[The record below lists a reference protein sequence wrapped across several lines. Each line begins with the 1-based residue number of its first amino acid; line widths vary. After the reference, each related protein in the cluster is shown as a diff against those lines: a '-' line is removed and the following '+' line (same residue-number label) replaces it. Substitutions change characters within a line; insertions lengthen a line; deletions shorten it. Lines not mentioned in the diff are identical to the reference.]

1 MIRIAVI
8 GTGAVAEIHIQAFK
22 AFQDRCEVRVLAD
35 LYPEKAE
42 KLARNHGISAVVCK
56 DFREAVARDDIDLV
70 SVCLPPSVHAE
81 AAVAALE
88 AGKHVIVEKPMAS
101 SLEECDAMIQAAEKN
116 GRILASI
123 AQNRYKI
130 PMMKVKKILESGA
143 AGRVLHATANSSWWR
158 GQNYYDLW
166 WRGTW
171 NAEAGG
177 CTMNHAVHH
186 IDLLRWALGMPEEVT
201 AVFTNANHDN
211 SETEDLS
218 IAILH
223 YPKGA
228 LAQITASIVDHGE
241 EQELVFQA
249 ERARISVPWRVKA
262 MLPLENGFPKE
273 DPDTERELA
282 GALRFPPRHPL
293 RRTSGTDRQHPAGDR
308 REGPPPRGW
317 KGRQGD
323 PRTHHGDLQSRRHE
337 DSRQIPAA
345 ERRSHV
351 SERDHARHDAPVP
364 QENQEHR
371 KFCHFNNHP
380 RPRYGEI
387 RKTEC
392 RNQTV

>member
-1 MIRIAVI
+1 MIRIAII

-42 KLARNHGISAVVCK
+42 KLAEKHGISAVVCK
-56 DFREAVARDDIDLV
+56 DYREAVTRDDIDLV
-70 SVCLPPSVHAE
+70 SICLPPSVHAE
-81 AAVAALE
+81 AAIAALE

-101 SLEECDAMIQAAEKN
+101 SLEECDAMIQAARKS

-130 PMMKVKKILESGA
+130 PMMKLKKILESGV
-143 AGRVLHATANSSWWR
+143 AGRVLHATANSLWWR
-158 GQNYYDLW
+158 GQNYYDIW

-186 IDLLRWALGMPEEVT
+186 IDLLRWALGMPKEVT

-262 MLPLENGFPKE
+262 CLPLENGFPKD
-273 DPDTERELA
+273 DPDTERELQ
-282 GALRFPPRHPL
+282 GLYDALPAIPYEGHPGQIDNILQAIEEKAPLLVDGKEGRATLELIMGIYKSAATRTTVQFPLQKNDPMYRKETMLGMMPRFHKKTKSIENFA
-293 RRTSGTDRQHPAGDR
+293 TSTITL
-308 REGPPPRGW
+308 
-317 KGRQGD
+317 GRDMG
-323 PRTHHGDLQSRRHE
+323 R
-337 DSRQIPAA
+337 
-345 ERRSHV
+345 
-351 SERDHARHDAPVP
+351 
-364 QENQEHR
+364 
-371 KFCHFNNHP
+371 
-380 RPRYGEI
+380 
-387 RKTEC
+387 
-392 RNQTV
+392 